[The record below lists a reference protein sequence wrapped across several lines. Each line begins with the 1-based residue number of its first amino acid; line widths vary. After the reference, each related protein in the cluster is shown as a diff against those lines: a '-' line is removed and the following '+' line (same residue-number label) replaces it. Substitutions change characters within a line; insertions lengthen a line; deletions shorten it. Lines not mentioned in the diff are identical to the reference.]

1 MSTESAAGRLRA
13 PAGALSAGRLQRRL
27 GRGVVY
33 LLVTALALLFALPLL
48 WTVTTSLK
56 APGELYVF
64 PPTFLPGELRFGNF
78 PRAWNYVPFG
88 SFYLNT
94 ATIAVLGT
102 LGAVLSSCL
111 VAYGFAR
118 GRFPGRNALFY
129 LVLSTLMLPSEVTI
143 IPKFLIFKELGWLD
157 TYKPLIV
164 PDWFGGGAFNIFLLR
179 QFFMTIPRTFDE
191 AAKVDGAG
199 SFRIL
204 WAILLPLCGPALIT
218 VAILT
223 FLNHWNDFFEP
234 LIYLNSPQNLTLSLG
249 LRHFLLSPSE
259 GGEPKDHLL
268 MAAVLMAALPCIVLF
283 FVAQRYFV
291 RGIVMSGI
299 KG

>member
-1 MSTESAAGRLRA
+1 MLAAASARRR
-13 PAGALSAGRLQRRL
+13 ALSGARVQRLVGR
-27 GRGVVY
+27 VVLY
-33 LLVTALALLFALPLL
+33 AVVTVLAAMFALPLF
-48 WTVTTSLK
+48 WTVTTALK
-56 APGELYVF
+56 TVQELFVF
-64 PPTFLPGELRFGNF
+64 PPRFMPESPRFDNF
-78 PRAWNYVPFG
+78 PLAWNFVPFG
-88 SFYLNT
+88 AFYWNT
-94 ATIAVLGT
+94 ALITVLGT
-102 LGAVLSSCL
+102 LGAVISSCL

-118 GRFPGRNALFY
+118 GRFPGRNILFY
-129 LVLSTLMLPSEVTI
+129 FVLSTLMLPPEVTI
-143 IPKFLIFKELGWLD
+143 IPKYLIFKELGWLD
-157 TYKPLIV
+157 TFKPLII

-191 AAKVDGAG
+191 AAEIDGAG

-204 WAILLPLCGPALIT
+204 WMILLPLCGPALIT
-218 VAILT
+218 VAILS

-249 LRHFLLSPSE
+249 LRHFLISPSE
-259 GGEPKDHLL
+259 GQPKDHLL
-268 MAAVLMAALPCIVLF
+268 MAAVLMTAAPCIALF

>member
-1 MSTESAAGRLRA
+1 MSTTTITSARSRA
-13 PAGALSAGRLQRRL
+13 RLQQTGGRIALYAIVLFL
-27 GRGVVY
+27 G
-33 LLVTALALLFALPLL
+33 LMFTMPLY
-48 WTVTTSLK
+48 WTLSTSLK
-56 APGELYVF
+56 TIPELFLF
-64 PPTFLPGELRFGNF
+64 PPRLLPESLNIANY

-88 SFYLNT
+88 NFYMNT
-94 ATIAVLGT
+94 AIIAVLGT

-118 GRFPGRNALFY
+118 GNFPGRTILFY
-129 LVLSTLMLPSEVTI
+129 VVLSTLMLPTEVTI
-143 IPKFLIFKELGWLD
+143 IPKFLVFKEMGWLD
-157 TYKPLIV
+157 TFKPLIV
-164 PDWFGGGAFNIFLLR
+164 PEWFGGGPFNIFLLR
-179 QFFMTIPRTFDE
+179 QFFMTIPRTYDE
-191 AAKVDGAG
+191 AARVDGAG

-204 WAILLPLCGPALIT
+204 WSILLPLCRPALIT

-234 LIYLNSPQNLTLSLG
+234 LIYLTSPQNLTLSLG
-249 LRHFLLSPSE
+249 LRHFLISPAD

-268 MAAVLMAALPCIVLF
+268 MAAVLMAAFPCIVLF

>member
-1 MSTESAAGRLRA
+1 LSA
-13 PAGALSAGRLQRRL
+13 PAFAQPRGSIVGARGQRAL
-27 GRGVVY
+27 GRIALY
-33 LLVTALALLFALPLL
+33 LIVTFLAALFALPLF
-48 WTVTTSLK
+48 WTVTTALK
-56 APGELYVF
+56 TVQELFVF
-64 PPTFLPGELRFGNF
+64 PPTPFPQTLQWGNF
-78 PRAWNYVPFG
+78 PRAWTFVPFG
-88 SFYLNT
+88 AFYWNT
-94 ATIAVLGT
+94 ALITVLGT

-118 GRFPGRNALFY
+118 GRFPGRTILFY
-129 LVLSTLMLPSEVTI
+129 FVLSTLMLPPEVTI
-143 IPKFLIFKELGWLD
+143 IPKYLIFKELGWLD
-157 TYKPLIV
+157 TFKPLIV

-191 AAKVDGAG
+191 AAEIDGAS

-204 WAILLPLCGPALIT
+204 WMILLPLCGPALIT
-218 VAILT
+218 VAILS

-234 LIYLNSPQNLTLSLG
+234 LIYLNSPHMLTLSLG
-249 LRHFLLSPSE
+249 LRHFLISPAD
-259 GGEPKDHLL
+259 GQPKDHLL
-268 MAAVLMAALPCIVLF
+268 MAAVLMAAAPCVALF